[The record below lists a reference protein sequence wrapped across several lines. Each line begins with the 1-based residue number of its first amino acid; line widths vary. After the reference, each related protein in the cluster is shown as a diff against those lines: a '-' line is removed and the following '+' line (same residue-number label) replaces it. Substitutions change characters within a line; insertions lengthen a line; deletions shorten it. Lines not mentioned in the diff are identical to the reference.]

1 MTILLRVRS
10 QLYYNY
16 EWMTPIIGKEYS
28 SEFMPVRSIAD
39 KSFKFISDIFSGLL
53 HLEVGTNLIQ
63 IGLLRKGICFRM

>member
-1 MTILLRVRS
+1 
-10 QLYYNY
+10 
-16 EWMTPIIGKEYS
+16 
-28 SEFMPVRSIAD
+28 MPVCSIAD